1 MIDRKNIAVLAACL
15 LALGGGYWWL
25 EGGSIQ
31 IPGLGDDR
39 KAAVA
44 SAGTD
49 AAPAAPASAGEADA
63 LYQKAILACLL
74 AASYGAERG
83 ARIDQVET
91 LTRDIGSDPSALSS
105 EERRDFDALMAQL
118 PEHRRERDAS
128 YALYFS
134 GIEAL
139 AAAKAE
145 QTAAAFDAISAELDR
160 AGLQRLTRYVPAIRR
175 HIDNQRSQ
183 PRDAARDQRWIEELK
198 DAVRN

>member
-1 MIDRKNIAVLAACL
+1 MIDRKNVAVLAACL
-15 LALGGGYWWL
+15 LVLGGGYWWL
-25 EGGSIQ
+25 EGGSIA
-31 IPGLGDDR
+31 ISELESDP
-39 KAAVA
+39 KTTVAATK
-44 SAGTD
+44 G
-49 AAPAAPASAGEADA
+49 APAPMADASTGEADA

-91 LTRDIGSDPSALSS
+91 LTGNIGSDPSALSS
-105 EERRDFDALMAQL
+105 DERRDFDALIAQL

-139 AAAKAE
+139 ASAKAE
-145 QTAAAFDAISAELDR
+145 QTAAAFDAISAELGR
-160 AGLQRLTRYVPAIRR
+160 AGLQRLTRYVPVIRL